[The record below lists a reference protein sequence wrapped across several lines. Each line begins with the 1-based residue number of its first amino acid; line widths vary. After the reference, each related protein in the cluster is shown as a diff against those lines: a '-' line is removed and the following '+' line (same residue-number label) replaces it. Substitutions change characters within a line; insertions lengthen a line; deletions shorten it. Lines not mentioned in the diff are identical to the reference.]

1 MESSRPQ
8 PDQQSAR
15 NQNSLLKLDLNMSN
29 PTEAPPALTN
39 LSLAEKAPVT
49 DAPPQAKVIAQDVNP
64 WSVSGE
70 IVDGVAVAIN
80 YNKLIDQFG
89 TKPIDTALLERFQK
103 VTGKK
108 PHKYLRRGIVFSHRD
123 LNLILD
129 RYEKGQPFF
138 LYTGR
143 GPSSDSV
150 HLGHMVPFEFT
161 K

>member
-1 MESSRPQ
+1 
-8 PDQQSAR
+8 
-15 NQNSLLKLDLNMSN
+15 MSN
-29 PTEAPPALTN
+29 PTEAPPALTD
-39 LSLAEKAPVT
+39 LSLAEKAAAK
-49 DAPPQAKVIAQDVNP
+49 DAPPQANTIAQDVNP